1 MITLKMDSKLLQKRL
16 AEIGTDF
23 KADGYAALKQQAR
36 LLARDLAFETA
47 PFGLDKAA
55 QKMGENTIR
64 GDIMGRERAN
74 GEKTTNRQPLFF
86 VINEPKVKSNF
97 KKTPDGIQKLW
108 VSKEGRVYA
117 TEDTFFRPNA
127 SVDEMR
133 AHHKKYFKNGRRTRA
148 GSFTR
153 DVGRWRFIDKM
164 TVGKGAMNKYLKWIF
179 QRVGMSKAGWVKAG
193 SNFGKVTGIPAW
205 VGRHVASARGSG
217 KIRKTGA
224 DTAEITLTNHIPWS
238 DKIIPPSSIEKVLQ
252 LNKEKFAD
260 HLKYKKLGTKGKKNG

>member
-1 MITLKMDSKLLQKRL
+1 MRVTLKMDSTVLKKRL
-16 AEIGTDF
+16 ADIGTDF

-64 GDIMGRERAN
+64 GDILGRVRVGE
-74 GEKTTNRQPLFF
+74 EKTTNRQPLFF
-86 VINEPKVKSNF
+86 VINESQVQKNF
-97 KKTPDGIQKLW
+97 KETPTGTQKLW

-117 TEDTFFRPNA
+117 VEDTFFKPNA
-127 SVDEMR
+127 SLEEMR

-153 DVGRWRFIDKM
+153 DIGRWRFIDKM
-164 TVGKGAMNKYLKWIF
+164 TVGKGVMAKYLKWIF

-193 SNFGKVTGIPAW
+193 SNFGKVRGIPAW
-205 VGRHVASARGSG
+205 VGRHVAAAKGLG
-217 KIRKTGA
+217 KIRKTGP

-238 DKIIPPSSIEKVLQ
+238 DRIIPPSAIDRVLQ

-260 HLKYKKLGTKGKKNG
+260 YLLHKKNRTKRKK